1 MKYISLLLSAFALT
15 FSSFA
20 QRTIQ
25 MKNLW
30 VTPQVHVVFQGYTL
44 SFTIKDINRALELLL
59 EAGDTTFGT
68 SSGLDTAKNYII
80 ELYPGLRQ
88 EYHNHLQYLMQ
99 KGIGAFLLDAG
110 HAIIENPR
118 HKKVKNIETDI
129 KPLLPGV
136 EVTNV
141 KFYDPV
147 KGFLIFEGM
156 MEAGMYNK
164 DLGIDY

>member
-1 MKYISLLLSAFALT
+1 MKYISLLLSAFVVA

-25 MKNLW
+25 LRTLW
-30 VTPQVHVVFQGYTL
+30 EPPQVHVLFQGYTL
-44 SFTIKDINRALELLL
+44 SFTIKDINRAVELLV

-68 SSGLDTAKNYII
+68 TSGLDTARNYVI

-88 EYHNHLQYLMQ
+88 QYHSRIEFLMQ
-99 KGIGAFLLDAG
+99 KGLGAFLLDAG
-110 HAIIENPR
+110 HAIIENPK
-118 HKKVKNIETDI
+118 HKKIKNIESDM
-129 KPLLPGV
+129 KPLIPGEV
-136 EVTNV
+136 VTNV

-147 KGFLIFEGM
+147 KGFLIFEGTI
-156 MEAGMYNK
+156 ETSLYNK